1 MRTLAALVIEHT
13 RELVQRDARAVPR
26 SSRRTTRS
34 DTARD
39 ADVADRAGARDA
51 ALGELLNGIVRQ
63 LTAGGWRP
71 GDVRAM

>member
-1 MRTLAALVIEHT
+1 
-13 RELVQRDARAVPR
+13 
-26 SSRRTTRS
+26 
-34 DTARD
+34 
-39 ADVADRAGARDA
+39 VADRAGARDA